1 MKKPQRVTIAQVA
14 ADAQV
19 SPMTVSYAYNQPDR
33 VAEATRLRVLE
44 SAKRLGYGGPNPAA
58 RSLRQ
63 GRFGA
68 VGVLLSEPLTYAFED
83 QAATRFLAGVAAV
96 CAQERLGISLLSA
109 EGDDPSDLVRSAAVD
124 GMLIWTRPDGDPL
137 LDAVLAS
144 GIPAGVLGGPQV
156 EGMQFVSMDD
166 RAAAWF
172 AAEAA
177 FTGARRP
184 MVLSMPFDLGRQ
196 PARLLGPDPESVSYP
211 VSRHRLAGAK
221 DWCDA
226 TGLDWSTVQV
236 TVLARN
242 SQAEAFAT
250 VSAILARDD
259 PPDAVM
265 CMGDELALGVL
276 AAAHAR
282 RMAVPDELA
291 ITGWDGSPA
300 AVAAGLTTVEQSLY
314 DQGRTLTLAVLG
326 LADGVPEPTWQLVRR
341 GSTRDLP

>member
-1 MKKPQRVTIAQVA
+1 MKKPSRVTIAQVA

-33 VAEATRLRVLE
+33 VADATRLRVLE

-109 EGDDPSDLVRSAAVD
+109 EDDAAEVVRSAAVD

-144 GIPAGVLGGPQV
+144 GIPAGVLGGPRV
-156 EGMQFVSMDD
+156 DGLEFVSMDD

-184 MVLSMPFDLGRQ
+184 MVLSMPFDLARQ
-196 PARLLGPDPESVSYP
+196 PVDLLGPDPDRVAYP

-221 DWCDA
+221 DWCDEF
-226 TGLDWSTVQV
+226 GVDWSTVRV
-236 TVLARN
+236 AVLARN

-250 VSAILARDD
+250 VSAILGADD
-259 PPDAVM
+259 RPDAIM

-276 AAAHAR
+276 SAAHAQGLL
-282 RMAVPDELA
+282 VPDDLA
-291 ITGWDGSPA
+291 ITGWDGSSA

-314 DQGRTLTLAVLG
+314 DQGRSLTLAVLG
-326 LADGVPEPTWQLVRR
+326 LADGVPEPVWQLVRR
-341 GSTRDLP
+341 TSTRDLP